1 MVVNYR
7 IFIAES
13 RLILARMV
21 WKFELSLVD
30 EEDKDWPDN
39 RAFLAY
45 QPKPLMARL
54 RERNL

>member
-1 MVVNYR
+1 MIVTYR
-7 IFIAES
+7 TFLAEA

-45 QPKPLMARL
+45 QPKPLMVRL
-54 RERNL
+54 KERSL